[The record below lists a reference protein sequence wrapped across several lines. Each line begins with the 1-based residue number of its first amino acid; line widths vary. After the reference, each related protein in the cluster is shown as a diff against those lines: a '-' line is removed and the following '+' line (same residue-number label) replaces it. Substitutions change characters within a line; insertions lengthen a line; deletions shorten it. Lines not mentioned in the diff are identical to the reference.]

1 MPLTILVVEDDLGTR
16 VAVSDY
22 LESLG
27 FWVVPAENGRKALTL
42 VEKERPQLIVT
53 DIAMPELDG
62 YTLIRQVRRNPA
74 LRLIPVIFLTGKT
87 ELDSRIQGYQLGCDV
102 YLEKP
107 FELAELGAIVRNLL
121 DRTQMMLEWRV
132 SSDATPLPPNFGE
145 MPAADSA
152 YRRTANPAAID
163 ISQREREVL
172 HWLSEGYS
180 NGQIGEKLHLSA
192 RTIEKHVSNLLRKTE
207 TNNRAEL
214 VRFAMSH
221 HLVT

>member
-1 MPLTILVVEDDLGTR
+1 MPLTILVAEDDLGTR

-27 FWVVPAENGRKALTL
+27 FWVVPAENGKKALAL
-42 VEKERPQLIVT
+42 IEQERPHLIVT

-62 YTLIRQVRRNPA
+62 YSLIRQVRRHPN
-74 LRLIPVIFLTGKT
+74 LRLIPVIFLTGRT
-87 ELDSRIQGYQLGCDV
+87 ELNSRIQGYQLGCDV

-107 FELAELGAIVRNLL
+107 FELVELGAIVRNLL

-132 SSDATPLPPNFGE
+132 SSDLPPQSDLSE
-145 MPAADSA
+145 IPTPDSI
-152 YRRTANPAAID
+152 YRRTPHLQAIEM
-163 ISQREREVL
+163 SSREQEVL

-180 NGQIGEKLHLSA
+180 NGQIGEKLHLSS